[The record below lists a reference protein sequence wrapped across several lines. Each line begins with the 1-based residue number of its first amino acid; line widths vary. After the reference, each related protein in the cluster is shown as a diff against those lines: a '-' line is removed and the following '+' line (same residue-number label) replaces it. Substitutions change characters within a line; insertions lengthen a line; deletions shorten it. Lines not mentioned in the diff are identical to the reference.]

1 MDTINKIL
9 EQYDIPETTP
19 IETVRESG
27 DNLVYLVGGI
37 NKKVLRIS
45 KRLPIE
51 DARFEYEALQHLAL
65 NNFPVPEWI
74 KTRDGNFY
82 ASTED
87 VEVAVL
93 FGFLEGYHAHVD
105 KDSLPTKKQAYT
117 AGSILGSLAKIGK
130 TFKPS
135 SPRSRNVFS
144 ELERVL
150 NAEAIFKNDFEG
162 GEVFIEQVKEAIR
175 FGRET
180 SCPSGLIHNDYRSG
194 NVFFKNDAEIN
205 GVIDF
210 DWSCVG
216 PTIKDLALGVL
227 EWSFPDG
234 RIEPDFVIFDA
245 FLDGYNSSTKE
256 KVVKGTE
263 LYSWIRFA
271 ALSDTATFFCDR
283 LTSPN
288 LKKRITSSYMYKKYL
303 FFSFL

>member
-1 MDTINKIL
+1 METINKIL
-9 EQYDIPETTP
+9 EQYNIPETTP
-19 IETVRESG
+19 IKTVRESG
-27 DNLVYLVGGI
+27 DNLVYLVGEI

-51 DARFEYEALQHLAL
+51 DVSFEYEALQHLAL

-74 KTRDGNFY
+74 KTKNGNFY
-82 ASTED
+82 ASTKD

-93 FGFLEGYHAHVD
+93 FGFLEGYHAYAD
-105 KDSLPTKKQAYT
+105 KDNLPTKKQAYT
-117 AGSILGSLAKIGK
+117 AGSILGSLAEIGK
-130 TFKPS
+130 KFKPS
-135 SPRSRNVFS
+135 SPRRRNVFS

-150 NAEAIFKNDFEG
+150 NAEEIFKDDFEG
-162 GEVFIEQVKEAIR
+162 GEAFVEQVKEAIR
-175 FGRET
+175 FGHKT
-180 SCPSGLIHNDYRSG
+180 GYSPGLIHNDYRSG
-194 NVFFKNDAEIN
+194 NVFFKNDTEIN

-234 RIEPDFVIFDA
+234 RIKPDFIIFDA
-245 FLDGYNSSTKE
+245 FLDGYNSATKE

-288 LKKRITSSYMYKKYL
+288 LKKTITSSYMYKKYL
-303 FFSFL
+303 FFSSL